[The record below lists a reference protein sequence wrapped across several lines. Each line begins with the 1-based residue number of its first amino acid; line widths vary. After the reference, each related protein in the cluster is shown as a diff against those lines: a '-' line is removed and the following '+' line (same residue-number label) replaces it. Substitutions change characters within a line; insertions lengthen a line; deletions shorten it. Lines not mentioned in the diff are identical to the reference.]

1 MARHWPARWTTA
13 PVAVAGS
20 IDDHCRYLTALRA
33 APGQAFSDPVCRS
46 GTTIHRSQLLTTNQ
60 CGPGHRSGVSDARR
74 RRLVGPENRRT
85 PVACRGLSRLL
96 LSFAFSV
103 SFLWWSNAWRAS
115 KETEAN
121 REQHWLFGGPAQRSS
136 PRVPAGSDWHTHT

>member
-1 MARHWPARWTTA
+1 
-13 PVAVAGS
+13 VAVAGS

-85 PVACRGLSRLL
+85 PVTCEGFHDA
-96 LSFAFSV
+96 AFICAAPGGSAV
-103 SFLWWSNAWRAS
+103 PRANTTS
-115 KETEAN
+115 TSG
-121 REQHWLFGGPAQRSS
+121 Q
-136 PRVPAGSDWHTHT
+136 AGSAVIEG